1 MARVILYTTA
11 YCPFCVRA
19 KALLDQKRAA
29 YEEIRVD
36 LEPMRRGEM
45 MQRSGGAHTVPQI
58 FINEIHVGG
67 CDELH
72 ALERQGRLDSL
83 LNQPD

>member
-1 MARVILYTTA
+1 MAKVTLYTTA

-19 KALLDQKRAA
+19 KALLDRKQAA

-36 LEPMRRGEM
+36 LEPMRRSEM

-58 FINEIHVGG
+58 FIDEIHVGG